1 MAFNQQ
7 GFNNQNG
14 QNPMNMNMMNMNMN
28 MNMNY
33 FNMQNEL
40 LKCVMEGMGEQ
51 PKNDYKENLNFIM
64 NYVPFDYGSTSN
76 VGKGNLMTLTF
87 KNNALGGGDTTMRI
101 GEDTELKVVFEEYSR
116 KKNINVNN
124 HIFLYNGNK
133 YNVNTCTGTL
143 KSNDFRENIPIL
155 VYKS

>member
-7 GFNNQNG
+7 GYNNQNG
-14 QNPMNMNMMNMNMN
+14 QNPMNMNMNMMNMNMN

-51 PKNDYKENLNFIM
+51 PKNDYKENCNFMM
-64 NYVPFDYGSTSN
+64 NYVPCDYGSKSN
-76 VGKGNLMTLTF
+76 VGKGNLMTLIF
-87 KNNALGGGDTTMRI
+87 RNNVLGGDTTMKI
-101 GEDTELKVVFEEYSR
+101 GEDTELKLVFEEYAR

-124 HIFLYNGNK
+124 HNFLYNGKN

-143 KSNDFRENIPIL
+143 KSNDFKENTPI
-155 VYKS
+155 VVI